1 MLSLPLHTLQ
11 YVQSFP
17 PSILCTVHYNPYT
30 PLYIS
35 FSFLGGFLATSENTL
50 ACSWP
55 HTLHFYKQNRNY
67 FSINLSYLSATHIN
81 EQFHGT
87 VLSKYNRHALIVIHN
102 NYTYTLSSTFSVR
115 TSTGLHTHH
124 IAMVFLCLVNTP
136 YVSFKYDKFY
146 LHVWTQFS
154 YYYEYDVWFFLRTQL
169 CPTTYFNSF
178 HISPHQTHRYI
189 CVFAT

>member
-1 MLSLPLHTLQ
+1 MHLVGILFPHINDDARSKSHQIILYIHTCTCEGTRVLSLPLHTLQ

-81 EQFHGT
+81 EQFHVT

-102 NYTYTLSSTFSVR
+102 NYTYTLSSTF
-115 TSTGLHTHH
+115 
-124 IAMVFLCLVNTP
+124 
-136 YVSFKYDKFY
+136 
-146 LHVWTQFS
+146 
-154 YYYEYDVWFFLRTQL
+154 
-169 CPTTYFNSF
+169 
-178 HISPHQTHRYI
+178 
-189 CVFAT
+189 